1 MKRMYKR
8 VILIGVDGAGNF
20 FAKADTPNMDKIFEN
35 GSTTYNALTSLP
47 SISAECW
54 GSMIHGVEPEVHKL
68 TNSIVGSERYDI
80 NSEYPSFFRVI
91 RENYPDANLAS
102 FCNWDPIN
110 YGIIEENLNVHME
123 HDDDEPLTDKIIDYI
138 NKNDFDTIFVQFD
151 SVDGAGHRNGYGT
164 PNHLAQITL
173 IDSCIGKIYNTLKER
188 NMLDDTLFIVTADH
202 GGTPHGSH
210 GGDTD
215 AEKIIFIGAAGYNV
229 EHATM
234 GGNDLVSVRD
244 IAAIVLAA
252 MGLEIPSTWNASV
265 PSNVFKKD

>member
-1 MKRMYKR
+1 
-8 VILIGVDGAGNF
+8 
-20 FAKADTPNMDKIFEN
+20 MDKIFEN

-54 GSMIHGVEPEVHKL
+54 GSMLHGVEPEVHKL

-138 NKNDFDTIFVQFD
+138 NKNDFVQF
-151 SVDGAGHRNGYGT
+151 SFSLTVLTVQVIATAMVHQT
-164 PNHLAQITL
+164 TL
-173 IDSCIGKIYNTLKER
+173 HKLLLLTRASAK
-188 NMLDDTLFIVTADH
+188 FIIH
-202 GGTPHGSH
+202 
-210 GGDTD
+210 
-215 AEKIIFIGAAGYNV
+215 
-229 EHATM
+229 
-234 GGNDLVSVRD
+234 
-244 IAAIVLAA
+244 
-252 MGLEIPSTWNASV
+252 
-265 PSNVFKKD
+265 